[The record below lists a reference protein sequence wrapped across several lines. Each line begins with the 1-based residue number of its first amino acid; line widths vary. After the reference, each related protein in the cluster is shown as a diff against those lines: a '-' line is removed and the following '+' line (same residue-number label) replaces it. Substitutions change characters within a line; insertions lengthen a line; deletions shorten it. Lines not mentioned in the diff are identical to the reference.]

1 MPANGIIRIATP
13 DGQVKE
19 YDVDFQSAI
28 VGRAD
33 GNRIVIPHVS
43 ISRRHAQ
50 LLFEDGQLMVEDFSS
65 STGTSIDGRTLLP
78 GERLVI
84 PPGSDLRFG
93 DVRCTYILPGTAPAP
108 AVPPTFAGTTQ
119 PISTPIARP
128 SVSPQQVSPQ
138 PGYAPSTPPVT
149 EPPIPQPQPFASNGP
164 TDQSAAAAMAAQ
176 SEAVQRQ
183 FVGVTL
189 SSPPAAI
196 APGTASAAT
205 VIIQN
210 RGPVVDE
217 FTVSVADAPAGWFEI
232 ARPRISL
239 LPGARDE
246 ITIVIRPPADSTA
259 IAGLQRL
266 TVVVRSRQHG
276 VDVRAV
282 GEFTITSVERLEAR
296 LRPVRGK
303 GTYTLEVTNNGNTVA
318 PLLIEGMDDEEA
330 LAFQVPAGTVVQPGE
345 TKSVAVSVKPRNAN
359 KFGEESSA
367 AFRILVRSGQS
378 SQQPI
383 RLDGNNTYKPPLQRW
398 KMPVIALLLLAGIG
412 GGAFGTVRAC
422 TADSGICPDLLTNV
436 GLKSD
441 KGEGNG
447 GGDPDPTAAP
457 TVPNA
462 NTPPRGNS
470 AVASAIPPTATTRT
484 TVVPTATVVVSV
496 TGKWTMVDTVT
507 FGPSLGKTFNFTLDF
522 VERGTTI
529 SGSGSGLTFSGT
541 RTGNKIHVEFTRSG
555 GSGFFDWTLGT
566 DGRLT
571 GTYQDKSANGEV
583 NGGTSVLN
591 RAR

>member
-1 MPANGIIRIATP
+1 
-13 DGQVKE
+13 
-19 YDVDFQSAI
+19 
-28 VGRAD
+28 
-33 GNRIVIPHVS
+33 
-43 ISRRHAQ
+43 
-50 LLFEDGQLMVEDFSS
+50 
-65 STGTSIDGRTLLP
+65 
-78 GERLVI
+78 
-84 PPGSDLRFG
+84 
-93 DVRCTYILPGTAPAP
+93 
-108 AVPPTFAGTTQ
+108 
-119 PISTPIARP
+119 
-128 SVSPQQVSPQ
+128 
-138 PGYAPSTPPVT
+138 
-149 EPPIPQPQPFASNGP
+149 
-164 TDQSAAAAMAAQ
+164 MAAQ

-266 TVVVRSRQHG
+266 TVVVHSRQHG

-345 TKSVAVSVKPRNAN
+345 TKSVAVGVKPRKAS

-447 GGDPDPTAAP
+447 GGGGDDPDPTS
-457 TVPNA
+457 VPATAKA
-462 NTPPRGNS
+462 NTPAPGNT
-470 AVASAIPPTATTRT
+470 AVATTVSRTATARA
-484 TVVPTATVVVSV
+484 TAAATAAPPLVSV

-507 FGPSLGKTFNFTLDF
+507 FGPSLGQTFNFTLDF
-522 VERGTTI
+522 LERGTTI

-571 GTYQDKSANGEV
+571 GTYQDKSANGDV